1 MRFLEFKQS
10 ETSPVKYRLELSP
23 EEAEAVKDLL
33 QSIIRKLSMITEED
47 NEFKI

>member
-1 MRFLEFKQS
+1 VRFLEFKQS

-33 QSIIRKLSMITEED
+33 QNIIERLNRDEE
-47 NEFKI
+47 E